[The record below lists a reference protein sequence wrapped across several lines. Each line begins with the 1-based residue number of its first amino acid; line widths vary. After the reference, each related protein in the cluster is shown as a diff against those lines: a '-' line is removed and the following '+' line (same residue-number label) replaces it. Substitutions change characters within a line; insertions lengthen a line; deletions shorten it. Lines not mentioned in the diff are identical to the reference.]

1 MDGFG
6 QILEAVGAARAGG
19 AVSLLVIARWVEGPI
34 MVGTCPPITR
44 SGVVVAR
51 AGAHGKV
58 GWVWVNGRS
67 PLAWSLGAPVDQRL
81 VWVGRSCLERGV
93 G

>member
-1 MDGFG
+1 MDCFG
-6 QILEAVGAARAGG
+6 WILEALEAAIAGG

-44 SGVVVAR
+44 SGIVVAC
-51 AGAHGKV
+51 AGAQGKV

-81 VWVGRSCLERGV
+81 VWVGRSCPERGV